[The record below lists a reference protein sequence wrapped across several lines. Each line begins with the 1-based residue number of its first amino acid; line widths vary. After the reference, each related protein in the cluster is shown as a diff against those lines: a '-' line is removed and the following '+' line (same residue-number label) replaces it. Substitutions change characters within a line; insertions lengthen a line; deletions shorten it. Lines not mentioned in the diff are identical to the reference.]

1 MVANAQTNRI
11 RAEMNAVPET
21 RWARNGDFHIA
32 YQVIGTGPPDLVF
45 IHGWISHLEHMWEEP
60 RMARF
65 LDRLASFARLIVLDK
80 RGTGLSDP
88 VPLDRLPTLEERM
101 DDLRAVMDAVGS
113 ERAALMGTSEAG
125 ALSLLF
131 AATYPSRTAALV
143 LLNSYARL
151 AHAPDY
157 PQGIPAEQAESLL
170 RAIEEGWGKGV
181 AFEAL
186 AASQADNAAM
196 RTWWSRYQRLAASP
210 GAAVTL
216 LRSAFET
223 DARAVLS
230 AIAVPTLVMHRAGDP
245 FTGPEHGRYLAEHI
259 RGARYVELSGVDHL
273 FFAENVDRLLAE
285 VQEFLTGARETEQA
299 ERVLATVMFVDIV
312 GSTERAIE
320 LGDRE
325 WKHLL
330 HRYYAIVR
338 RQLSRF
344 RGREIDTAGDGL
356 FASFDGPA
364 RAIRCGSAVADA
376 VRVLG
381 IAVRV
386 GIHSGECE
394 VMGEK
399 IGGIAVHTGV
409 RIAGQASPGEVL
421 VSSTVRDLV
430 SGSGIPFDDR
440 GRHALKGIP
449 GEWSLFAVTPGIRQ
463 AWHA

>member
-1 MVANAQTNRI
+1 MSTT
-11 RAEMNAVPET
+11 PET
-21 RWARNGDFHIA
+21 RWAKSGDFHIA
-32 YQVIGTGPPDLVF
+32 YQVVGTGPLDLVF
-45 IHGWISHLEHMWEEP
+45 MHGWISHIEHMWEEP
-60 RMARF
+60 RVARF
-65 LDRLASFARLIVLDK
+65 LERLGSFARLIVLDK

-88 VPLDRLPTLEERM
+88 VPLDRLPTLEDRM

-151 AHAPDY
+151 AYAPDY
-157 PQGIPAEQAESLL
+157 PQGIPAEQAHGLL
-170 RAIEEGWGKGV
+170 RVIEEGWGKGV

-186 AASQADNAAM
+186 VASQVSNEPM
-196 RTWWSRYQRLAASP
+196 KSWWARYQRLAASP

-216 LRSAFET
+216 LRSAFAT
-223 DARAVLS
+223 DARSVLS
-230 AIAVPTLVMHRAGDP
+230 AITVPVLVLHRAGDP

-259 RGARYVELSGVDHL
+259 QGARYVELSGVDHL
-273 FFAENVDRLLAE
+273 FFAEDMDRLLAE
-285 VQEFLTGARETEQA
+285 VQEFLTGVREEGEP

-312 GSTERAIE
+312 GSTEQATR

-325 WKHLL
+325 WRDLL
-330 HRYYAIVR
+330 DRYYAIAR
-338 RQLSRF
+338 RQLARF

-356 FASFDGPA
+356 FATFDGPA
-364 RAIRCGSAVADA
+364 RAIRCGSAIADA

-394 VMGEK
+394 VIGEK
-399 IGGIAVHTGV
+399 VGGIAVHIGA
-409 RIAGQASPGEVL
+409 RIAGQAGPGEVL

-430 SGSGIPFDDR
+430 AGSGIPFEDR
-440 GRHALKGIP
+440 GRHSLKGVP
-449 GEWSLFAVTPGIRQ
+449 GEWSLFSVATDARPV
-463 AWHA
+463 